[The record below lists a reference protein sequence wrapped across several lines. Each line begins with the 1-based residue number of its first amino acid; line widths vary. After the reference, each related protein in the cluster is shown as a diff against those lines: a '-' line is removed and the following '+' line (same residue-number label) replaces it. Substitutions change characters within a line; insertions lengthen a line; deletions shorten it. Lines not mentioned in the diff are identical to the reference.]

1 MRTTPFILSISMTPK
16 PTADLTV
23 LDSVLAE
30 LAQQSFSLR
39 VQRDSLTGGAVL
51 FSAGEEELDT
61 AFDRIWRACNREVV
75 FGRPEVIYIETISAA
90 AEAEGRYIRQ
100 AGGTGNYGHCWLRVE
115 PNARGEGYEFHN
127 RTAGG
132 VIPRQFIDAI
142 NQGVREAMRGGVLGG
157 HEIVDVT
164 VTLFDGSVHDTDS
177 NEMAFQIAAS
187 MAFKEAARKAM
198 PVLLEPVMEIEVI
211 IPEEYMGKV
220 IQDLRF
226 RRGRI
231 DGIDALDETQSLRAT
246 VPMATMFGYA
256 PNLRASTQGH
266 ASYKVRFKQYE
277 VCAEDQG
284 PGFRV

>member
-1 MRTTPFILSISMTPK
+1 
-16 PTADLTV
+16 
-23 LDSVLAE
+23 
-30 LAQQSFSLR
+30 
-39 VQRDSLTGGAVL
+39 
-51 FSAGEEELDT
+51 
-61 AFDRIWRACNREVV
+61 
-75 FGRPEVIYIETISAA
+75 
-90 AEAEGRYIRQ
+90 
-100 AGGTGNYGHCWLRVE
+100 
-115 PNARGEGYEFHN
+115 
-127 RTAGG
+127 
-132 VIPRQFIDAI
+132 
-142 NQGVREAMRGGVLGG
+142 
-157 HEIVDVT
+157 
-164 VTLFDGSVHDTDS
+164 
-177 NEMAFQIAAS
+177 
-187 MAFKEAARKAM
+187 M

-277 VCAEDQG
+277 VCAEDEG